1 MIQEICKD
9 EKFLA
14 QKAEQ
19 ATPDDIQTATD
30 LLETLE
36 AHKDGCVGDVYKRQE
51 KHCASISSGR

>member
-19 ATPDDIQTATD
+19 AMPDDIQTATD

-36 AHKDGCVGDVYKRQE
+36 AHKAGCVGMAANMIGEQAHHRVR
-51 KHCASISSGR
+51 

>member
-36 AHKDGCVGDVYKRQE
+36 AHQ
-51 KHCASISSGR
+51 GRLCRHGGEHDRREQAHHRVR

>member
-19 ATPDDIQTATD
+19 ATPDDIQS
-30 LLETLE
+30 
-36 AHKDGCVGDVYKRQE
+36 R
-51 KHCASISSGR
+51 SITRERIW

>member
-36 AHKDGCVGDVYKRQE
+36 AHKDRLRRHGGEYDRRAQAHHRVR
-51 KHCASISSGR
+51 

>member
-30 LLETLE
+30 LLETLK
-36 AHKDGCVGDVYKRQE
+36 AHKEGCVGMVCR
-51 KHCASISSGR
+51 

>member
-19 ATPDDIQTATD
+19 ATPDDIKPQPT
-30 LLETLE
+30 
-36 AHKDGCVGDVYKRQE
+36 CWKRS
-51 KHCASISSGR
+51 KRTRKAVSAWRRT

>member
-19 ATPDDIQTATD
+19 ATPDDIQT
-30 LLETLE
+30 
-36 AHKDGCVGDVYKRQE
+36 CWKRS
-51 KHCASISSGR
+51 KRTRTAVSAWRRT

>member
-9 EKFLA
+9 EKYLA

-30 LLETLE
+30 LLERS
-36 AHKDGCVGDVYKRQE
+36 KRIRT
-51 KHCASISSGR
+51 AVSAWRRT

>member
-36 AHKDGCVGDVYKRQE
+36 AHKDGCVAGGEHDGVNKPHHRV
-51 KHCASISSGR
+51 R

>member
-19 ATPDDIQTATD
+19 ATPDDLITE
-30 LLETLE
+30 LKKILS
-36 AHKDGCVGDVYKRQE
+36 R
-51 KHCASISSGR
+51 